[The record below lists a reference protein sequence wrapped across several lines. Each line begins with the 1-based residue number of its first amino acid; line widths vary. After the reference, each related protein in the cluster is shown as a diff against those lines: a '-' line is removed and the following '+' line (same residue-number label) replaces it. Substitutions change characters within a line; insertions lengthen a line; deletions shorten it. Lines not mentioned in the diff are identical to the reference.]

1 MMAIPR
7 NPSNSGI
14 REDEVEDEGVAEV
27 DIADFSSAS
36 VPACAKVVS
45 PYTSS

>member
-14 REDEVEDEGVAEV
+14 REDEVESERVAEV
-27 DIADFSSAS
+27 DITDFS
-36 VPACAKVVS
+36 PARTHAFAKVVCAF
-45 PYTSS
+45 TSS

>member
-14 REDEVEDEGVAEV
+14 REDEVEEVAEV
-27 DIADFSSAS
+27 DISNFSLAS
-36 VPACAKVVS
+36 VTTRVMVASS
-45 PYTSS
+45 PTSS